1 MGGRFMSKP
10 GHEKD
15 PLQKLAHQA
24 SEKAWKQDFLVE
36 VDRAQFLARQHDLVG
51 AMLKNAM
58 EQGEFD
64 NLEGAGKPLNLKDIP
79 YDPDGLHMALKV
91 LKDNG
96 FLPYWMELGK
106 EIDALRAK
114 LNKSVDDFKKYTEMV
129 YSEKRS
135 SGAMQRYEQK
145 KQHFYSQIRELLEEI
160 SKKILDF
167 NLHCPVTSL
176 ARLNFDVDEV
186 MGKVISDIGQLIEL

>member
-1 MGGRFMSKP
+1 MSRP

-15 PLQKLAHQA
+15 PMQKLAHQA
-24 SEKAWKQDFLVE
+24 SEKAWKADFLVE
-36 VDRAQFLARQHDLVG
+36 VNRAQFLARQHDLVG
-51 AMLKNAM
+51 AMLKKAM

-64 NLEGAGKPLNLKDIP
+64 NLEGAGKPLNLTDIP
-79 YDPDGLHMALKV
+79 YDPDGAHMALKI

-106 EIDALRAK
+106 EIDALREK
-114 LNKSVDDFKKYTEMV
+114 LTMLIDNFKKYTEIV

-135 SGAMQRYEQK
+135 SGVMQRYEQK
-145 KQHFYSQIRELLEEI
+145 KHNFYRQTREHLEEI
-160 SKKILDF
+160 SEKILDY

-176 ARLNFDVDEV
+176 GRFNFDVEEE
-186 MGKVISDIGQLIEL
+186 MGRIIRDIEQVVAV

>member
-1 MGGRFMSKP
+1 MSRP
-10 GHEKD
+10 RPEKD
-15 PLQKLAHQA
+15 PLEKLAHQA

-51 AMLKNAM
+51 AMLKKAM

-64 NLEGAGKPLNLKDIP
+64 NLEGSGKPLNLTDIP
-79 YDPDGLHMALKV
+79 YDPYGLHMALKI

-114 LNKSVDDFKKYTEMV
+114 FNKSVDDFKKYTDIVMG
-129 YSEKRS
+129 EKRC

-145 KQHFYSQIRELLEEI
+145 KQRFYSQTRGLLEDI
-160 SKKILDF
+160 SKKILDY

-176 ARLNFDVDEV
+176 GRFNIDVNEE
-186 MGKVISDIGQLIEL
+186 MGKIVRDIEQVAAD